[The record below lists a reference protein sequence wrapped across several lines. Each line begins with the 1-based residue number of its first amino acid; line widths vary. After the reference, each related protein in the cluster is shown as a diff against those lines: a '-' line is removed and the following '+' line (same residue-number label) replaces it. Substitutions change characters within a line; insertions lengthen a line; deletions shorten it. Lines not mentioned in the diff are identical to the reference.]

1 MIAET
6 NGTSRSRCP
15 NCDKGILEHRVI
27 RDEFDYG
34 PDEERVHIVS
44 EAVPV
49 RVCPACHEIIYG
61 PEAARI
67 QHRAICKAYHLL
79 TPEEIKGVREQLGKT
94 QEEFAELTGIGVATL
109 SRWEKGRLIQTRAHD
124 NYLRLL
130 QVLPEAVH
138 VLENGATRVER
149 IPS

>member
-1 MIAET
+1 MPTKMARPACSHRT
-6 NGTSRSRCP
+6 
-15 NCDKGILEHRVI
+15 LEPRII

-34 PDEERVHIVS
+34 SDDDRVKIVI
-44 EAVPV
+44 EAVKV
-49 RVCPACHEIIYG
+49 LVCAACGEVFYG
-61 PEAARI
+61 PEAEHA
-67 QHRAICKAYHLL
+67 QHRAICKAYHLM

-109 SRWEKGRLIQTRAHD
+109 SRWEKGRLMQTRAHD

-130 QVLPEAVH
+130 QALPEAVH

-149 IPS
+149 FQR